1 MKDSKKT
8 FWYCYLCEKQRH
20 QQELPAIGNGNSTAL
35 DHLYQKHNVDKV
47 TGEHRAKSFREG
59 SDTSSQLS
67 ISESQGMKS
76 LVFTRRLNHFKE
88 LFIRWLV
95 CCHVAFFQIENIYFR
110 DLLFYLFPPLAK
122 LLPKAASTLRQWVMD
137 AFEQKKDKLRQDLHN
152 ARSNISLSF
161 DLWTSPNCLAI
172 LGIVAHFIDK
182 DGKRRNTVLALRELE
197 GEHSGENMA
206 DVLLQVIGDYKI
218 TGQIG
223 YFMCDNASTN
233 DTCVDAVL

>member
-1 MKDSKKT
+1 KKT

-76 LVFTRRLNHFKE
+76 LVFTRRLDHFKQ

-95 CCHVAFFQIENIYFR
+95 CCHVSFFQIENIYFR

-122 LLPKAASTLRQWVMD
+122 LLPKAASTHTWASCSRS
-137 AFEQKKDKLRQDLHN
+137 FELDKEVLKKKLQNSLSRVY
-152 ARSNISLSF
+152 ISLDCWS
-161 DLWTSPNCLAI
+161 SPN
-172 LGIVAHFIDK
+172 
-182 DGKRRNTVLALRELE
+182 
-197 GEHSGENMA
+197 
-206 DVLLQVIGDYKI
+206 
-218 TGQIG
+218 
-223 YFMCDNASTN
+223 
-233 DTCVDAVL
+233 